1 MVNFESWNGDRCR
14 VPGILVLALQ
24 RRPLELLP
32 RVTSASLRRGATGA
46 SERRRPRRSLYQGS
60 GPTHLAVKCHSLSA
74 LCTRRS
80 HMGWSVQRMLQSAAM
95 GGMIGAGGV
104 VASSLIQGGRLPP
117 RSQIGAAA
125 AMMATVL
132 GVGSVVRS

>member
-1 MVNFESWNGDRCR
+1 MAAEKVAPR
-14 VPGILVLALQ
+14 AL
-24 RRPLELLP
+24 
-32 RVTSASLRRGATGA
+32 
-46 SERRRPRRSLYQGS
+46 
-60 GPTHLAVKCHSLSA
+60 GPTHLAVKCHSLST

-132 GVGSVVRS
+132 GAGSVVRS

>member
-1 MVNFESWNGDRCR
+1 MVHGC
-14 VPGILVLALQ
+14 
-24 RRPLELLP
+24 PLELLP
-32 RVTSASLRRGATGA
+32 VTRVQVVGATALA
-46 SERRRPRRSLYQGS
+46 SGGREGRSRALE
-60 GPTHLAVKCHSLSA
+60 PTHLAVKCHSLSV

-104 VASSLIQGGRLPP
+104 VASSLIQGGHLPP